1 MPIRLL
7 ACDLDN
13 TLLSPDREIDPENV
27 AAIHRAVEAGIQVV
41 LASGR
46 IQTSIRIF
54 AEQLGLTGPLIAC
67 NGSDGVYVGGQPIFH
82 RRLDPRAVRAI
93 LSYCAAMG
101 VQANAYTAT
110 QVFFVTESSWAEEY
124 ESRVRSVRPGS
135 IDLESACS
143 LDVSKVLV
151 IDDAERI
158 PEHRSA
164 ISNLIKG
171 IPVRWTESEPEYLEF
186 LPDGVSKGT
195 ALATVAEHLGIA
207 QVETAAIGD
216 YLNDLEMI
224 EWAGIGAAVA
234 NAHPEVAAV
243 ANKHVSS
250 HDHHG
255 VAEFIDF
262 LLSQR

>member
-13 TLLSPDREIDPENV
+13 TLLSPDRDIDPENV
-27 AAIHRAVEAGIQVV
+27 AAVQRARSAGIEVV

-46 IQTSIRIF
+46 IQTSIRVF
-54 AEQLGLTGPLIAC
+54 AERLGLSGPLIAC
-67 NGSDGVYVGGQPIFH
+67 NGSDAAYVGGARIFH

-93 LSYCAAMG
+93 LSYCAAYG
-101 VQANAYTAT
+101 IQANAYTET
-110 QVFFVTESSWAEEY
+110 QVFFVTESSWADEY

-135 IDLESACS
+135 ISLEDACE

-151 IDDAERI
+151 IDHAEAI
-158 PEHRSA
+158 PVHRA
-164 ISNLIKG
+164 GLLPLLNG

-186 LPDGVSKGT
+186 LPEGVSKGS
-195 ALATVAEHLGIA
+195 ALAAVSQHLGIA
-207 QVETAAIGD
+207 QDETAAIGD

-224 EWAGIGAAVA
+224 QWAGIGAAVG
-234 NAHPEVAAV
+234 NAHEDVAKV
-243 ANKHVSS
+243 ADIRVAP
-250 HDHHG
+250 HDLHG

-262 LLSQR
+262 LLARQ